1 MKHLFFSSILV
12 CGLLRPWTGASAQD
26 FPIVDISLQHDAV
39 NEQLHISLRANQ
51 FAFGEIVSNLVFT
64 IRWPGSSP
72 ATLSFG
78 SSAWCP
84 APSQGLPLGPSA
96 QVAPGNGFNY
106 RTWSSVGQ
114 AWLSA
119 PLDDSGCGQVLPA
132 DAWVEV
138 FTIPVVNDLG
148 GTVFEIA
155 DDQFALDDNRSYYIS
170 LNGESI
176 TGNGE
181 SITGEIYSFS
191 TGTVQ
196 RDEPVLAISLL
207 PNPTNGVVILTAAVQ
222 SATPLAIEVYDPA
235 GRGILKTLRPSVI
248 GTHRETIDMSTFS
261 DGVYMVQ
268 VRVGDQISQHRLVV
282 DHH

>member
-1 MKHLFFSSILV
+1 MKHLFRSSILF
-12 CGLLRPWTGASAQD
+12 CSLSGIGIGASAQD
-26 FPIVDISLQHDAV
+26 FPIVDISLQHDAGTD
-39 NEQLHISLRANQ
+39 QLHISLRANQ
-51 FAFGEIVSNLVFT
+51 FEFGEIVSNLVFT
-64 IRWPGSSP
+64 IRWPESSP

-96 QVAPGNGFNY
+96 QVTPGNGFKY

-138 FTIPVVNDLG
+138 FTIPVVNDPG
-148 GTVFEIA
+148 GTVFQIA

-170 LNGESI
+170 LNGESL

-181 SITGEIYSFS
+181 SITGEIYTFS

-196 RDEPVLAISLL
+196 RDGPVLEISLL
-207 PNPTNGVVILTAAVQ
+207 PNPTNGVVILTTTVQ
-222 SATPLAIEVYDPA
+222 RATPLAIEVFDPA
-235 GRGILKTLRPSVI
+235 GRGILKTLRPGVI
-248 GTHRETIDMSTFS
+248 GTHCETLDMSTFA
-261 DGVYMVQ
+261 DGVYLLQ
-268 VRVGDQISQHRLVV
+268 VHVGDQVSQHRLVV